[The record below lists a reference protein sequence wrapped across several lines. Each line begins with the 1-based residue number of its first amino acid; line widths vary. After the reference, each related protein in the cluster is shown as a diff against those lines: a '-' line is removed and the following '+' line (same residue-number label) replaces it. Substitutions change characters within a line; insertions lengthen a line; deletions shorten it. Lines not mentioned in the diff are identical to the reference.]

1 MKLLLVDDDSLALEG
16 LTTDL
21 RLLGHPFDAIYTA
34 NGKASAVE
42 ILKREDVDMIF
53 CDLEMPGGNGLELL
67 AWVREHRP
75 DIILVILSCHDEF
88 YYAQRAVQLSCFD
101 YILKPATPDVIG
113 PVVLRAEELL
123 DGRRRDQ
130 RIRKIGAAY
139 VDRVAGDTEKAVDA
153 ADSGAAH
160 LGKGGQEGELP
171 GAAGPQQRRQLR
183 AHVAPQGGIGL
194 FIYVRDPGGNGAGG
208 QRPDDL
214 IGPLRGQ
221 VARLGVHHQHLRV
234 GREGGGHADD
244 HQGPGAMRGKLD
256 AAVQCAGEIIRNDH

>member
-130 RIRKIGAAY
+130 RIRKIGEAY

-153 ADSGAAH
+153 ADRIREYIVEHAAEE
-160 LGKGGQEGELP
+160 LSMEDLAKRMYLTPDYLTRCFKKKYGVTISEFLMDLRLSLAAELLERGGTP
-171 GAAGPQQRRQLR
+171 VTA
-183 AHVAPQGGIGL
+183 VAE
-194 FIYVRDPGGNGAGG
+194 
-208 QRPDDL
+208 
-214 IGPLRGQ
+214 
-221 VARLGVHHQHLRV
+221 RV
-234 GREGGGHADD
+234 GYPNYSYFTKIFKKKYGVPPVKYRSQREKE
-244 HQGPGAMRGKLD
+244 R
-256 AAVQCAGEIIRNDH
+256 